1 MSNNSSVLTGHE
13 AISILEKEC
22 SNELR
27 MTRQLVE
34 EAVGTDINAYLDSLG
49 QKTVPS
55 AVLNSLVSAAI
66 AGGQLGFNN
75 LVIRLNAAQLKI
87 KDVDEVANQLLSLI
101 ASHVTILNYVR
112 FRTGSVQS
120 IINKVKNTS
129 MSRGDRDE
137 VEQLLEFKIQSEKS
151 LYEWAKNIEIFFEQE
166 AASQGQVSTRSI
178 SSYSKHWNSYV
189 NEKISPIINLSWNG
203 KKEDSIHERT
213 KYLIKYS
220 PLNKE
225 QIKKILSEKTKQA
238 TFKSAIKKSKL
249 DSRNLK
255 LVTSQYDLSGRKL
268 KITHDAIGIDQ
279 DLILPALNSMKG
291 QMIMNPKQAKL
302 MINMSSES
310 STLIIELEMPKKND
324 VDNLKVLLESFI

>member
-75 LVIRLNAAQLKI
+75 LVIRLNAAQLKF

-129 MSRGDRDE
+129 MSRRDRDE